1 MKLVFCFIRTRKN
14 IIFSEKRIDYK
25 FSDYFF
31 IDGQIDLIR
40 DDVNNELTIVD
51 FKSDK
56 SVLTN
61 KQIKNQ
67 LMIYVLGYESMR
79 GEKIS
84 YIESYDVNAT
94 KPTKISITDFDR
106 EEFKKELS
114 QHENT
119 IKHGNYSC
127 SCGSEV
133 EHYNKFYKK

>member
-94 KPTKISITDFDR
+94 KPTKISITDFLI
-106 EEFKKELS
+106 EKNLKKSYHNMKIRLNME
-114 QHENT
+114 
-119 IKHGNYSC
+119 IIAVVVAVK
-127 SCGSEV
+127 
-133 EHYNKFYKK
+133 